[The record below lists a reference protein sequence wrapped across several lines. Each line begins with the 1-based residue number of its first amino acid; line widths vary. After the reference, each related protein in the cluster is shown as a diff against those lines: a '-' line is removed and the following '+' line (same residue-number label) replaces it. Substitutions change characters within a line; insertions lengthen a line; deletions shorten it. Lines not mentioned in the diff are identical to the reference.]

1 MMLRQPIGPTRGI
14 VLRLLSVLVL
24 LGLYTALSYHQH
36 QKNPNDTTIPSWSQ
50 LAEGVKK
57 IVELNPRH
65 HERWI
70 VVDSEATLTRL
81 FLGLGFGVFG
91 AFILGLAMGCSG
103 SLESFFLPPLSLL
116 AKVPPTAALA
126 VFFVMVGTELEMYVT
141 MVAFG
146 ILPTLAQGIYLSVRD
161 VPEQVI
167 HKSYTLGAS
176 HFEVI
181 WNVIV
186 RQILP
191 KFIDA
196 VRLQIGPAMVYLI
209 AAEMVCAGVG
219 FGYRIRI
226 QFKKLDMDVVYPYL
240 LLLAVFG
247 YLLDWL
253 LVYLQRRSCPWFAGN
268 AGASD
273 E

>member
-1 MMLRQPIGPTRGI
+1 MMLRQPISSRRRFA
-14 VLRLLSVLVL
+14 LRLLSLAVLV
-24 LGLYTALSYHQH
+24 GLYTALSQHQH

-50 LAEGVKK
+50 LAQGLKK
-57 IVELNPRH
+57 IVEVNPRED
-65 HERWI
+65 ERWI
-70 VVDSEATLTRL
+70 VVDSEATIGRL
-81 FLGLGFGVFG
+81 FLGLGVGVLG
-91 AFILGLAMGCSG
+91 AFVLGIAMGCFVAF
-103 SLESFFLPPLSLL
+103 ESFLLPPLALL

-126 VFFVMVGTELEMYVT
+126 VFFVMVGTDLEMYVA

-146 ILPTLAQGIYLSVRD
+146 ILPTLAQSIYLSVRD
-161 VPEQVI
+161 VSEQII
-167 HKSYTLGAS
+167 HKAYTLGAS

-181 WNVIV
+181 WNIIV

-240 LLLAVFG
+240 LLLALFG
-247 YLLDWL
+247 FALDWGL
-253 LVYLQRRSCPWFAGN
+253 TYLQRKSCPWYQGN
-268 AGASD
+268 QRPDHG
-273 E
+273 